1 MKKLYLFLVSIG
13 FFAACSDPSMPI
25 DATVSPC
32 ASKRSVTRTVVN
44 GNPYSIAN
52 MRTAFSE
59 LVNEGVISEDES
71 INNVIYV
78 THRYIK
84 FTPESEDEVGTL
96 LSNTALD
103 LYNYPIDNNE
113 NIQHDENTETEELEE
128 GDPEP
133 LPVFY
138 ASVPVDYILPYGIT
152 YEILEELYIPD
163 EEYDDSGIL
172 FKKQNGVRA
181 SSVMIEDI
189 VRRSFEITGNEDD
202 YEYDEGMSP
211 LGNSRWYPSG
221 CITAYDDVVN
231 GPVPLCGITVR
242 ARRWFTTHKADT
254 DANGNFSCSESFK
267 RPANYSFKWEGDKWD
282 IRDGYIWQ
290 AYYNGPKQKGPW
302 NLYITDG
309 KSLRYSAIYR
319 AAYRFYVG
327 DACGLS
333 RPNNSRKEKI
343 SYFHR
348 SGGSINGDYYPYW
361 ETGIL
366 PDIRIYGKS
375 LDEWRPVSGIFSTT
389 CHELGHLSHYTNTL
403 IEPITPEEDE
413 VSLFSD
419 TENVVI
425 ESWAR
430 CVQYVLSMQEYE
442 DLDVMDNYQ
451 PLDTRF
457 RNPQYWIPDIG
468 LVLDNRING
477 QIEIGHRPP
486 TVPIFEYWPSPDD
499 NKNFQSITKY
509 VEDYTPIFIDLL
521 DDINQYEYYYSFNIS
536 LDENDVN
543 LSLYPDDDVY
553 HIIPVADLE
562 EIVFSN
568 IKMTDIWEDL
578 LEFIESYY
586 VNDSHLIDNCNKL
599 FEEYG
604 HER

>member
-13 FFAACSDPSMPI
+13 FFAACSDPLMPI

-366 PDIRIYGKS
+366 PNIRIYGKS

-457 RNPQYWIPDIG
+457 RNPYYLESVNFYIPILYPD
-468 LVLDNRING
+468 
-477 QIEIGHRPP
+477 PP
-486 TVPIFEYWPSPDD
+486 TRPNFEYWPSPDD

-521 DDINQYEYYYSFNIS
+521 DDINQYEYYYNFNMN
-536 LDENDVN
+536 LDVGDVN

-562 EIVFSN
+562 EIVFGN
-568 IKMTDIWEDL
+568 ITMAGIWEDL
-578 LEFIESYY
+578 LSWVETRNGS
-586 VNDSHLIDNCNKL
+586 NSNLINSCNKL

>member
-1 MKKLYLFLVSIG
+1 MKKTLSILVSIG
-13 FFAACSDPSMPI
+13 FFAACSDPVMPI
-25 DATVSPC
+25 DETVSPC

-163 EEYDDSGIL
+163 EKYDDSGIL

-202 YEYDEGMSP
+202 YEYDEGLSP

-221 CITAYDDVVN
+221 CIMVYDDIVN
-231 GPVPLCGITVR
+231 GPVPLFGISVR

-282 IRDGYIWQ
+282 IRNGYIGQ

-343 SYFHR
+343 SYIHGK
-348 SGGSINGDYYPYW
+348 SKKDINGDYCCQFGLGVY
-361 ETGIL
+361 
-366 PDIRIYGKS
+366 PDIRVFGENS
-375 LDEWRPVSGIFSTT
+375 NGWRKVSDLYSSV
-389 CHELGHLSHYTNTL
+389 CHELGHAAHFTNNIL
-403 IEPITPEEDE
+403 LYP
-413 VSLFSD
+413 LQQ
-419 TENVVI
+419 NVVR

-486 TVPIFEYWPSPDD
+486 TVPIFEYWPSPDY
-499 NKNFQSITKY
+499 NRNFQSITKY

-578 LEFIESYY
+578 LDFIESYY